1 MSPSAGEMRV
11 VYKSGVIVRT
21 HPANERRRY
30 IVTPSLIGWADTQND
45 PWYIIDQDLIIT
57 VPTDVYSTV
66 RWQISASVM
75 SAYIFVPVI
84 TNDMF

>member
-1 MSPSAGEMRV
+1 MRV
-11 VYKSGVIVRT
+11 VYKLGVIVRT

-66 RWQISASVM
+66 RWQIISATVM
-75 SAYIFVPVI
+75 SVYSLVPII
-84 TNDMF
+84 TDKMI